1 MIYAMNLYD
10 LKEGKEEVYKE
21 YLRRAIEVAG
31 GGDMRPVAAGKL
43 PIKTLNGQQRSN
55 FIVMQFGSL
64 EVFNTLME
72 NAERADIH
80 RLREEATDNYIW
92 TLYENWDL
100 ASWIGEK
107 ASD

>member
-10 LKEGKEEVYKE
+10 LREGKEEVYKE
-21 YLRRAIEVAG
+21 YLRKAIEAAG
-31 GGDMRPVAAGKL
+31 GDDMKLVAAGQR
-43 PIKTLNGQQRSN
+43 PIKTLKGQERSK
-55 FIVMQFGSL
+55 FIVMQFGSV

-80 RLREEATDNYIW
+80 KLREEATENYIW

-100 ASWIGEK
+100 ASWIGS
-107 ASD
+107 APV

>member
-21 YLRRAIEVAG
+21 YLRKAIEAAG
-31 GGDMRPVAAGKL
+31 GDDMKLVAAGQL
-43 PIKTLNGQQRSN
+43 PIRTLKGKQRSN
-55 FIVMQFGSL
+55 FIVMQFGSID
-64 EVFNTLME
+64 VFNSLME

-80 RLREEATDNYIW
+80 KLREEATDNYIW

-100 ASWIGEK
+100 ASWIK
-107 ASD
+107 Q